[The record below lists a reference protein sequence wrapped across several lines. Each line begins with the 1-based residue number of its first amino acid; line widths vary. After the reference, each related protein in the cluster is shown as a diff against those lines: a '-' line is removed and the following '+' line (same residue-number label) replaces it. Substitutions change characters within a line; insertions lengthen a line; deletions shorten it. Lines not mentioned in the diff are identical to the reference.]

1 MAEAKEQGRPFVAA
15 LVGVNGVG
23 KSTSLSKLVYWTLQR
38 GFRVLVVAGDTF
50 RSGAVEQL
58 SVHVKNLSKVGSV
71 TLFERGYG
79 KDAASLAKEA
89 IQHAKANAIDVVFID
104 TAGRMQDN
112 TPLMKSLAKVK
123 SLVLIL

>member
-1 MAEAKEQGRPFVAA
+1 M
-15 LVGVNGVG
+15 VGVNGVG

-58 SVHVKNLSKVGSV
+58 SIHVNNLSKIGSV
-71 TLFERGYG
+71 SLFERGYG
-79 KDAASLAKEA
+79 RDASALAKEA
-89 IQHAKANAIDVVFID
+89 IQYAKANAIDVIFID

-112 TPLMKSLAKVK
+112 IPLMKSLAKVD
-123 SLVLIL
+123 LI